1 MACQWFLITFVLQW
15 CWDTFQEYKWI
26 WALLDCLSLR
36 SLNTLWSLRMAL
48 ATLFGRVWLLLCYGY
63 CACWYLS
70 LVSTFCLHQTSSL
83 HLELFHDIYKQ
94 DSLVFQVRVLR
105 YIQLEMAFL
114 ATVVYATTG
123 WFMLLILNVFKWF
136 SSQVLHKNTVI
147 NLFSSSFQVSRF
159 KDNVFGIELLTL
171 NSWRCFNWYCVMW

>member
-1 MACQWFLITFVLQW
+1 MDLSITRLFVSKKPKHTLITPHGIGYSVWSSL
-15 CWDTFQEYKWI
+15 TPS
-26 WALLDCLSLR
+26 LLR
-36 SLNTLWSLRMAL
+36 FKQN
-48 ATLFGRVWLLLCYGY
+48 

-94 DSLVFQVRVLR
+94 DSLVFQVCVLR

-136 SSQVLHKNTVI
+136 SSQVLHKNNVI
-147 NLFSSSFQVSRF
+147 NLFSSSFQVTGF
-159 KDNVFGIELLTL
+159 KNNVLNTELLTL
-171 NSWRCFNWYCVMW
+171 NIWPCFT